1 MQKMLFGVVYGLI
14 ILAASIQLSLQ
25 PKRKCKCEVGI
36 LEEVKVLPRNEWEFV
51 EFTKNLTCQCDCSN
65 GEERTYLHYVP
76 SSTLN
81 KTYIMCDYKQPV
93 FGYCLE
99 FNEGGGKM
107 QSSIERCTE
116 YKRSPCNSTYW
127 STNNYV
133 NFECFE
139 KFGGLLTPMEQVE
152 QVQALKNNSTTCSRQ
167 LQAQRN
173 NFITCSRQLQTQKNE
188 NGDFKIA
195 IVIFLSLSILGNV
208 IVCFCYWRDTCRKT
222 RSSKHVTEESLSS
235 DKSSNDT
242 TSDESETSFYQ
253 TKQLVNDEQAT
264 SEGITVS
271 EETPLSK
278 TSNFDKTFL
287 NIGEKK
293 APIRK
298 EELQATFDK
307 QNN

>member
-107 QSSIERCTE
+107 QPSIERCTE
-116 YKRSPCNSTYW
+116 YKHSPCNSTYW
-127 STNNYV
+127 STDNYL
-133 NFECFE
+133 NFQCFE
-139 KFGGLLTPMEQVE
+139 KFGGLLTPMKQAEQL
-152 QVQALKNNSTTCSRQ
+152 QALNQQLQALRQ
-167 LQAQRN
+167 LQAQ
-173 NFITCSRQLQTQKNE
+173 KNE
-188 NGDFKIA
+188 NGELELSV
-195 IVIFLSLSILGNV
+195 IVVSILLCLSILGNV
-208 IVCFCYWRDTCRKT
+208 IVSVCCWRNRKT
-222 RSSKHVTEESLSS
+222 KYSYPVTLKSLS
-235 DKSSNDT
+235 DKPSNVDT
-242 TSDESETSFYQ
+242 TSEESSNSLLQ
-253 TKQLVNDEQAT
+253 NKPKMNDVEAT
-264 SEGITVS
+264 SKDIPVS
-271 EETPLSK
+271 EDPSLNTCDL
-278 TSNFDKTFL
+278 DKTFY
-287 NIGEKK
+287 GKK
-293 APIRK
+293 NKIPIREK
-298 EELQATFDK
+298 DIQASFHKLNALQKAF
-307 QNN
+307 